1 MLQAATSP
9 PPRTGYGLFGRM
21 FQVEIWHSRP
31 RHYPF
36 TVNIELT
43 DMQTETEIL
52 GRTTDVSLYGC
63 RVKTQKP
70 FPTGAKVWIKIAHEG
85 ANFVAAGRVAS
96 AVLNGEMGIVFTKIE
111 QNDQSVLDKW
121 IAELREPPLKVET

>member
-1 MLQAATSP
+1 METW
-9 PPRTGYGLFGRM
+9 R
-21 FQVEIWHSRP
+21 SRA
-31 RHYPF
+31 RRFPF
-36 TVNIELT
+36 TANIELT
-43 DMQTETEIL
+43 DMETETEIL

-70 FPTGAKVWIKIAHEG
+70 FSTGAKVWIKIAHGG
-85 ANFVAAGRVAS
+85 ANFVAVGRVAS

-121 IAELREPPLKVET
+121 IAELREHGLLN